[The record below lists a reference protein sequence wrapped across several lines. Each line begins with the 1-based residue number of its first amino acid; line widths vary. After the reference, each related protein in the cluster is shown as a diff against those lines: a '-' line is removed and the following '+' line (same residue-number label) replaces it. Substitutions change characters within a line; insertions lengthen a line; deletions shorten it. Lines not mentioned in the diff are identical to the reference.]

1 MKAMTMAA
9 AALTGLAAFGW
20 EYDKVDKVDLDPL
33 DVSVSLWKGAAPQKP
48 HRVLL
53 FTDCYGYNHHGGR
66 CYGEY
71 VFKLH
76 FVNSKTKADVWLCYF
91 IGRGRL

>member
-20 EYDKVDKVDLDPL
+20 EYDKVDKVDIDPL
-33 DVSVSLWKGAAPQKP
+33 DVSVSLWQGAKAQKP
-48 HRVLL
+48 HKVLL

-66 CYGEY
+66 
-71 VFKLH
+71 
-76 FVNSKTKADVWLCYF
+76 
-91 IGRGRL
+91 